1 MAILKNRLTFMPSR
15 DITAF
20 ELALLVEEA
29 VGRGQGI
36 YVNDDDVFER
46 YPELKRHFHDRDN
59 ARTLEEEV

>member
-1 MAILKNRLTFMPSR
+1 MARLENRLAFIPSR

-20 ELALLVEEA
+20 ELALIVEEA

-36 YVNDDDVFER
+36 YVNDDDVFKK

-59 ARTLEEEV
+59 ASTLEEE

>member
-1 MAILKNRLTFMPSR
+1 MTVLENRLAFMPSK

-36 YVNDDDVFER
+36 YVNDDDVFKR
-46 YPELKRHFHDRDN
+46 YPELRRHFHDRDN
-59 ARTLEEEV
+59 ACTLEEE